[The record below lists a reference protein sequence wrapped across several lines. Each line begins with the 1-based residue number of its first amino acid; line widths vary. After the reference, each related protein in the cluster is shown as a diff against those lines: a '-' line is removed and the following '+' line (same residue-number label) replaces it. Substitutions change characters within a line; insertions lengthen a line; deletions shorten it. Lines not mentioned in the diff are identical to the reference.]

1 VVELKSEG
9 ERARRVVAV
18 PDTLGDRADLLVHA
32 LAQLPDTV
40 RVELTAGERDGRLKA
55 LARAYGVS
63 HRLGLGAD
71 TDQAGTSA
79 TVRARSPGHRVEL
92 DWTVESPTD
101 GQSPVRSMA
110 DLVEALY
117 EPEDPAAACREE
129 DHLLSGH
136 RIAVVTNLP
145 THYRVPLFNGVAQR
159 VQAAGGE
166 FRVLFTTGDPRSV
179 RPWLRHES
187 IDFDH
192 RFLRP
197 GPTRYG
203 TKAPVDLG
211 RELRGFEPSLIV
223 SGGFSPL
230 VSGRGLAFARRRGI
244 PFGLWSGDTHLQ
256 AGGRGQL
263 RLRERRWIARRASF
277 AISYGWL
284 STEYL
289 RALNPGLPAVIARN
303 TAPFLSEL
311 GDRPGDSPVEF
322 LAVSRAIKG
331 KGLAMLVEAFRDLKP
346 GTARLTLVGAGPE
359 LTRLKSAAGGSAQI
373 RFLGAVDTD
382 RVLDCYR
389 EAAAFL
395 FPSQIDVFG
404 LVLVEAMGS
413 GLATVTAGA
422 PGAVGDLCVNGG
434 NSIVVGGND
443 PGTWRRAVEQLAWD
457 STLRDRLARNGRDT
471 IGRRWTMRHS
481 VDAFT
486 AGLRLGANCGEDAR
500 VLSGSLCSA

>member
-1 VVELKSEG
+1 VSE
-9 ERARRVVAV
+9 RF
-18 PDTLGDRADLLVHA
+18 GDRADLLVHA

-40 RVELTAGERDGRLKA
+40 RLELTAGDREGRLEA
-55 LARAYGVS
+55 LARAYGVGD
-63 HRLGLGAD
+63 RLALGSDAD
-71 TDQAGTSA
+71 PAGTSA
-79 TVRARSPGHRVEL
+79 MVRARSPGDGIAL
-92 DWTVESPTD
+92 DWTVENGTG
-101 GQSPVRSMA
+101 GQSAVRSMA
-110 DLVEALY
+110 DLIEALY
-117 EPEDPAAACREE
+117 EPEDPAAACRE
-129 DHLLSGH
+129 DDRVLGGH

-159 VQAAGGE
+159 VRAAGGE
-166 FRVLFTTGDPRSV
+166 LRVLFTTGDPRSV

-211 RELRGFEPSLIV
+211 RELRSFEPSLIV

-230 VSGRGLAFARRRGI
+230 VTGRALAFARRRGI
-244 PFGLWSGDTHLQ
+244 TLGLWSGDTRLQ
-256 AGGRGQL
+256 AGRRGRL
-263 RLRERRWIARRASF
+263 RLRERRWIAQRASF

-289 RALNPGLPAVIARN
+289 RALNPGLPTVIARN
-303 TAPFLSEL
+303 TAPFLSES

-322 LAVSRAIKG
+322 LTVSRAIDG
-331 KGLAMLVEAFRDLKP
+331 KGLEVLVDAFRDLST
-346 GTARLTLVGAGPE
+346 GTARLTLVGDGPE
-359 LTRLKSAAGGSAQI
+359 LARLKAAAGGSAQI

-382 RVLDCYR
+382 RVLECYR
-389 EAAAFL
+389 EAGAFL
-395 FPSQIDVFG
+395 FPSRIDVFG

-422 PGAVGDLCVNGG
+422 PGAVGDLCVDGG
-434 NSIVVGGND
+434 NSLVVGSND
-443 PGTWRRAVEQLAWD
+443 AGSWRRAVEQLASD
-457 STLRDRLARNGRDT
+457 SALRDRLARNGRDT
-471 IGRRWTMRHS
+471 IRRRWTMRHS

-486 AGLRLGANCGEDAR
+486 AGLRLG
-500 VLSGSLCSA
+500 LSS

>member
-9 ERARRVVAV
+9 ERVRRVVAA
-18 PDTLGDRADLLVHA
+18 PDAFGDRADLLVHA

-40 RVELTAGERDGRLKA
+40 RLELTSGDRDGRLEA
-55 LARAYGVS
+55 LAHAYGVGD
-63 HRLGLGAD
+63 RLGLGSD
-71 TDQAGTSA
+71 TDPAGPSA
-79 TVRARSPGHRVEL
+79 TVRAPSRGDGVEL
-92 DWTVESPTD
+92 DWTVESRT
-101 GQSPVRSMA
+101 GEQSAVRSMA
-110 DLVEALY
+110 DLFEALY
-117 EPEDPAAACREE
+117 EPEDPAAACRED

-145 THYRVPLFNGVAQR
+145 THYRVPLFNGVGR
-159 VQAAGGE
+159 RIRAAGGE
-166 FRVLFTTGDPRSV
+166 FRVLFTTGDPQSV

-203 TKAPVDLG
+203 AKAPVDLG
-211 RELRGFEPSLIV
+211 RELRSFAPSLIV

-230 VSGRGLAFARRRGI
+230 VTGRALAFATRRGI
-244 PFGLWSGDTHLQ
+244 PFGLWSGDTHVQ
-256 AGGRGQL
+256 AGRRGRL
-263 RLRERRWIARRASF
+263 RLRERRWMARRAGF

-284 STEYL
+284 STEYV
-289 RALNPGLPAVIARN
+289 RALNPGLPTVIARN
-303 TAPFLSEL
+303 TAPFLSEA
-311 GDRPGDSPVEF
+311 GDRPGGSPVEF
-322 LAVSRAIKG
+322 LTVSRAIKG
-331 KGLAMLVEAFRDLKP
+331 KGLEVLVEAFKDLDH
-346 GTARLTLVGAGPE
+346 GTARLTLVGDGPE
-359 LTRLKSAAGGSAQI
+359 LERLRSAAGGSGKI

-389 EAAAFL
+389 EAGAFL

-422 PGAVGDLCVNGG
+422 PGAVGDLCVDGG
-434 NSIVVGGND
+434 NSLVVPRND
-443 PGTWRRAVEQLAWD
+443 PGSWRRAVEQLASD
-457 STLRDRLARNGRDT
+457 PALRDRLARNGRET

-486 AGLRLGANCGEDAR
+486 AGLRLG
-500 VLSGSLCSA
+500 LIS